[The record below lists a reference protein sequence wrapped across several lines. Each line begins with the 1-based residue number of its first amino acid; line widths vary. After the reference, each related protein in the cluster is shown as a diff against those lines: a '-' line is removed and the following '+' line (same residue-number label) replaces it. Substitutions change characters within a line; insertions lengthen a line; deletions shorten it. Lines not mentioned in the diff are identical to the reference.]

1 MVATRVVQARI
12 VCVHALLCF
21 FGPSDVAARRQLSCG
36 DRVSVLGERHDGQR
50 SKEHA
55 MSTNLYVGNLSFQTS
70 TSQLEGLF
78 ADFGEVTSAQVI
90 TDRDTGRSRGFGF
103 VEMKTSD
110 QANSAISGL
119 NGREIDGRALK
130 VNVAKPRSS

>member
-1 MVATRVVQARI
+1 
-12 VCVHALLCF
+12 
-21 FGPSDVAARRQLSCG
+21 
-36 DRVSVLGERHDGQR
+36 
-50 SKEHA
+50 

-90 TDRDTGRSRGFGF
+90 TDRETGRSRGFGF

-110 QANSAISGL
+110 QASSAISGL
-119 NGREIDGRALK
+119 NGKEIDGRELS
-130 VNVAKPRSS
+130 VNVAKPRSR

>member
-1 MVATRVVQARI
+1 
-12 VCVHALLCF
+12 
-21 FGPSDVAARRQLSCG
+21 
-36 DRVSVLGERHDGQR
+36 
-50 SKEHA
+50 

-90 TDRDTGRSRGFGF
+90 TDRETGQSRGFGF

-110 QANSAISGL
+110 QATSAITGL
-119 NGREIDGRALK
+119 NGREIDGRELT
-130 VNVAKPRSS
+130 VNVAKPRSR

>member
-1 MVATRVVQARI
+1 
-12 VCVHALLCF
+12 
-21 FGPSDVAARRQLSCG
+21 
-36 DRVSVLGERHDGQR
+36 
-50 SKEHA
+50 

-130 VNVAKPRSS
+130 VNVAKPRSN

>member
-1 MVATRVVQARI
+1 MGLW
-12 VCVHALLCF
+12 C
-21 FGPSDVAARRQLSCG
+21 
-36 DRVSVLGERHDGQR
+36 SVTEDDGNS
-50 SKEHA
+50 SKEQP

-103 VEMKTSD
+103 VEMKTSE
-110 QANSAISGL
+110 QADSAISAL
-119 NGREIDGRALK
+119 NGKEVDGRSLK
-130 VNVAKPRSS
+130 VNVAKPRSR

>member
-1 MVATRVVQARI
+1 MSQ
-12 VCVHALLCF
+12 
-21 FGPSDVAARRQLSCG
+21 PDVNCHKMGLWC
-36 DRVSVLGERHDGQR
+36 SVNRNDGKG

-70 TSQLEGLF
+70 TSQLESLF

-90 TDRDTGRSRGFGF
+90 TDRDTGQSRGFGF

-119 NGREIDGRALK
+119 NGREIDGRQLK
-130 VNVAKPRSS
+130 VNVAKPRSR

>member
-1 MVATRVVQARI
+1 
-12 VCVHALLCF
+12 
-21 FGPSDVAARRQLSCG
+21 
-36 DRVSVLGERHDGQR
+36 
-50 SKEHA
+50 

-78 ADFGEVTSAQVI
+78 ADFGEVTSAQVV

-103 VEMKTSD
+103 VEMKTPD

-119 NGREIDGRALK
+119 NGREVDGRQLK
-130 VNVAKPRSS
+130 VNVAKPRSR